1 MTTERTHLS
10 IGEVLSLLQPEFPD
24 ITISKIRFLESQG
37 LLDPERTPSGYRK
50 FHDDDIERLRWILTQ
65 QRDHFLPLKVIKDRL
80 ASGDLSNGTPEGV
93 LPLAAET
100 AEVTDPTT
108 VPAWAST
115 TPAPS
120 AGASGNG
127 AGPSRPAAAS
137 SEPEPVAVA
146 AATVPASA
154 SASTSA
160 STSGSAPKAQAN
172 GAGEETP
179 VPAANGKGGAGDA
192 EMPSDG
198 PSEVVPAPAAA
209 AEHDRAEAV
218 GRLVEAP
225 ETPEPDPVE
234 EPSPEEAADAKPV
247 GPKGRRRHPTGHQ
260 PGAPTPEPGAEPD
273 PDVVVP
279 VLTIDDLTERSGLSA
294 REIGELE
301 RYGLIAG
308 ETDGQ
313 VTTYDEEALVVAR
326 LAAGFNRY
334 GIEPR
339 HLRMYKV
346 AAEREAGLFEQL
358 ISPLLKQRRP
368 SARQQAVEMLE
379 DLAELADDLRAAM
392 VRTALREYL
401 GGS

>member
-80 ASGDLSNGTPEGV
+80 ASGDLGNGTPEGV
-93 LPLAAET
+93 LPLAADAT
-100 AEVTDPTT
+100 SSRAG
-108 VPAWAST
+108 
-115 TPAPS
+115 S
-120 AGASGNG
+120 AGGGAAVATAAPPSSGSSGNG
-127 AGPSRPAAAS
+127 TAGGSPSAEASEPAASDPSPA
-137 SEPEPVAVA
+137 PEP
-146 AATVPASA
+146 
-154 SASTSA
+154 
-160 STSGSAPKAQAN
+160 AP
-172 GAGEETP
+172 EE
-179 VPAANGKGGAGDA
+179 
-192 EMPSDG
+192 
-198 PSEVVPAPAAA
+198 PAAA
-209 AEHDRAEAV
+209 AATATSPEPAEPAVTAADDAADHGRAEAV
-218 GRLVEAP
+218 GRLVEGPP
-225 ETPEPDPVE
+225 EPEPEPDPQ
-234 EPSPEEAADAKPV
+234 AAP
-247 GPKGRRRHPTGHQ
+247 GPTGRRRHPTGHQ
-260 PGAPTPEPGAEPD
+260 PGDPTPAPGAEVEGD
-273 PDVVVP
+273 PDAGDQP
-279 VLTIDDLTERSGLSA
+279 LTLEELVERSGLSA

-301 RYGLIAG
+301 RYGLISG
-308 ETDGQ
+308 ESDGQ
-313 VTTYDEEALVVAR
+313 ATTYDEECLVVAR

-358 ISPLLKQRRP
+358 ISPLLKQRRAA
-368 SARQQAVEMLE
+368 ARQQAVEMLE

-392 VRTALREYL
+392 VRSALRDYL

>member
-80 ASGDLSNGTPEGV
+80 ASGDLGSGTPEGV
-93 LPLAAET
+93 LPLAAESPAA
-100 AEVTDPTT
+100 AEGQAVAAPGAVATIAEPQGD
-108 VPAWAST
+108 AAER
-115 TPAPS
+115 PS
-120 AGASGNG
+120 ASPEPSRPSEPAAPATSNGRGTGGDPSGNG
-127 AGPSRPAAAS
+127 AT
-137 SEPEPVAVA
+137 PE
-146 AATVPASA
+146 
-154 SASTSA
+154 
-160 STSGSAPKAQAN
+160 
-172 GAGEETP
+172 
-179 VPAANGKGGAGDA
+179 
-192 EMPSDG
+192 
-198 PSEVVPAPAAA
+198 PAPAADPTDEAPADDEPSTVA
-209 AEHDRAEAV
+209 AAGHDRAQAV
-218 GRLVEAP
+218 GRLVEGP
-225 ETPEPDPVE
+225 PEPEPEVVE
-234 EPSPEEAADAKPV
+234 EPAADEVPT
-247 GPKGRRRHPTGHQ
+247 KGRRRHPTGHQ
-260 PGAPTPEPGAEPD
+260 PGAPTPEPGDEPEAAD
-273 PDVVVP
+273 HGGV
-279 VLTIDDLTERSGLSA
+279 VLTLDELVERSGMSA

-301 RYGLIAG
+301 RFGLITG

-313 VTTYDEEALVVAR
+313 DTVYDEEALVVAR

-358 ISPLLKQRRP
+358 ISPLLKQRRA

-392 VRTALREYL
+392 VRSALRDYL

>member
-80 ASGDLSNGTPEGV
+80 ASGDLGGGTPEGV
-93 LPLAAET
+93 LPLAADS

-115 TPAPS
+115 TPGPAAEPTS
-120 AGASGNG
+120 AATAGASSNGSTRSDAVPATPTVEAEAKVPATTAPTKAPTGADAIERKARTGNG
-127 AGPSRPAAAS
+127 AAVTTPAA
-137 SEPEPVAVA
+137 
-146 AATVPASA
+146 T
-154 SASTSA
+154 
-160 STSGSAPKAQAN
+160 
-172 GAGEETP
+172 
-179 VPAANGKGGAGDA
+179 
-192 EMPSDG
+192 
-198 PSEVVPAPAAA
+198 PAPAAAA

-225 ETPEPDPVE
+225 ATPEPDPAD
-234 EPSPEEAADAKPV
+234 EPTADDSTEATAKPA

-273 PDVVVP
+273 PDVVVA

-294 REIGELE
+294 REITELE

>member
-80 ASGDLSNGTPEGV
+80 ASGDLGGGTPEGV
-93 LPLAAET
+93 LPLAADT

-115 TPAPS
+115 TPASPERHRGARRGVGQRLRPDRSLRPPTPS
-120 AGASGNG
+120 PHSSLAAARPAPATASGG
-127 AGPSRPAAAS
+127 QGSGRAAAPATRQPS
-137 SEPEPVAVA
+137 LPT
-146 AATVPASA
+146 ATVPAPRA
-154 SASTSA
+154 S
-160 STSGSAPKAQAN
+160 PPPPLPRCRPPRPRQ
-172 GAGEETP
+172 
-179 VPAANGKGGAGDA
+179 
-192 EMPSDG
+192 
-198 PSEVVPAPAAA
+198 
-209 AEHDRAEAV
+209 HDRAEAV

-225 ETPEPDPVE
+225 D
-234 EPSPEEAADAKPV
+234 DARARP
-247 GPKGRRRHPTGHQ
+247 GRGARRRGGRRDADGTKRTGPRAVAAIPPATS
-260 PGAPTPEPGAEPD
+260 PGRPTPEPGAEPD
-273 PDVVVP
+273 PDVVVA

-294 REIGELE
+294 REISELE

-326 LAAGFNRY
+326 LASGFNRY

-392 VRTALREYL
+392 VRSALREYL

>member
-1 MTTERTHLS
+1 MSTERTHLS

-93 LPLAAET
+93 LPLAADHAET
-100 AEVTDPTT
+100 DAAPEP

-115 TPAPS
+115 SMA
-120 AGASGNG
+120 
-127 AGPSRPAAAS
+127 PAAETAS
-137 SEPEPVAVA
+137 APTPAVA
-146 AATVPASA
+146 AATTSPPPR
-154 SASTSA
+154 ASTPADPAGEPESA
-160 STSGSAPKAQAN
+160 TPPPEATKGDADPKASVKDGAPTRAA
-172 GAGEETP
+172 GAG
-179 VPAANGKGGAGDA
+179 
-192 EMPSDG
+192 
-198 PSEVVPAPAAA
+198 
-209 AEHDRAEAV
+209 HDRAEAV

-225 ETPEPDPVE
+225 DAPEP
-234 EPSPEEAADAKPV
+234 EPEPPAADAPAEDEPTAPTGK
-247 GPKGRRRHPTGHQ
+247 KGRRRHPTGHQ
-260 PGAPTPEPGAEPD
+260 PGAPTPGPGAEAEAEAA
-273 PDVVVP
+273 VV

-294 REIGELE
+294 REITELE

-326 LAAGFNRY
+326 LAGGFSRY

-368 SARQQAVEMLE
+368 AARQQAVEMLE